1 MINIDTHIFVDCY
14 DNNEHIQSY
23 FTINTYP
30 SDPSKSA
37 SKVVSLLF
45 ARLNAVIGWIRSNN
59 RYSSL

>member
-1 MINIDTHIFVDCY
+1 MINFNTNYFYDCY
-14 DNNEHIQSY
+14 DNNEDIQSY

-30 SDPSKSA
+30 SEPSKSV

-45 ARLNAVIGWIRSNN
+45 ARLNAVKGWIRSNN